1 MEFSRRKVSYKVY
14 CNDIQSSL
22 IAAFFHLAH
31 LLEAGIGV
39 DQSIKE
45 LVALE
50 PRWAL
55 RRVWRDV
62 ESSVVEGQ
70 ALSGS
75 MERWPS
81 VFDSTLIAMLRSGE
95 ACGQLSLACR
105 DCQRFLEWQQNIKAR
120 ITTVLLYPVFALLIV
135 SSVLGFLMVY
145 LVPSLEG
152 LLVSSGYDFPWHS
165 RILLSFS
172 QWVKYYFIY
181 VAIGFCICV
190 AMLFIARSISTSLR
204 YSIDALL
211 LRIPLYGSIILN
223 LTLSRYCEI
232 CSKLYDSGIGLADA
246 MEKSEPSIKNWA
258 LRIQL
263 RETRLDLMAGRSLSS
278 ALKKVPLLSNIHI
291 QVICAG
297 EASGK
302 LAEALTRTGSQQ
314 RRVSELRIERIE
326 KMIGP
331 AVLLLAGFSLLWIV
345 LSLLGPIYEN
355 AIDSVILT

>member
-1 MEFSRRKVSYKVY
+1 MEFSQKQVSYKVY
-14 CNDIQSSL
+14 CHDIQSSL
-22 IAAFFHLAH
+22 IASFFHLAH
-31 LLEAGIGV
+31 LLEAGVGV

-45 LVALE
+45 LIALE
-50 PRWAL
+50 SRWAL

-75 MERWPS
+75 MERWPG

-95 ACGQLSLACR
+95 TCGQLSSACQ
-105 DCQRFLEWQQNIKAR
+105 DCQQFLEWQQNIKAR

-135 SSVLGFLMVY
+135 FSVLGFLMVY

-152 LLVSSGYDFPWHS
+152 LLVSSGYEFPWHA
-165 RILLSFS
+165 RILLALS
-172 QWVKYYFIY
+172 QWIESYLIHGV
-181 VAIGFCICV
+181 IGFSICV
-190 AMLFIARSISTSLR
+190 AMLCIARSMFSSLR
-204 YSIDALL
+204 YSTDALL
-211 LRIPLYGSIILN
+211 LRFPLFGSIILN
-223 LTLSRYCEI
+223 LSLSRYCES
-232 CSKLYDSGIGLADA
+232 CSRLYASGIGLADA
-246 MEKSEPSIKNWA
+246 MEKSEGFIKNWA

-263 RETRLDLMAGRSLSS
+263 RETRLSLMAGRSLSS
-278 ALKKVPLLSNIHI
+278 ALKMVPLLSNIHI

-302 LAEALTRTGSQQ
+302 LAEALARSGNQQ

-331 AVLLLAGFSLLWIV
+331 VVLLLAGFSLSWIV
-345 LSLLGPIYEN
+345 LSLLGPIYQN
-355 AIDSVILT
+355 AVNSVVLS